1 MADIEFMY
9 NVVIVPVWASRNNDN
24 LQLADLGSK
33 FKNSTYEW
41 SVDVV
46 TFKDICNY
54 FTVKPTFDC
63 FSSQQNRKCKR
74 FFSKIPQVDSIG
86 VNFFAQKLNSGD
98 IYWACPDIFKFLS
111 SCKHVKMIVSIPV
124 WKNSNCW
131 PYIVR
136 NKFFH
141 PLIQKFKIIKPTFIP
156 FNGASN
162 IFTGMKKFQTLAV
175 LARSNTNN
183 SVQCPI

>member
-1 MADIEFMY
+1 MPIKIVQPHENIYMADIEFMY

-54 FTVKPTFDC
+54 FTVKPTVDC

-74 FFSKIPQVDSIG
+74 CS
-86 VNFFAQKLNSGD
+86 
-98 IYWACPDIFKFLS
+98 
-111 SCKHVKMIVSIPV
+111 
-124 WKNSNCW
+124 
-131 PYIVR
+131 
-136 NKFFH
+136 
-141 PLIQKFKIIKPTFIP
+141 
-156 FNGASN
+156 
-162 IFTGMKKFQTLAV
+162 
-175 LARSNTNN
+175 
-183 SVQCPI
+183 